1 MESIM
6 QTNQQAQI
14 GTWLAWGL
22 IIAGAVLVLW
32 QVIQPAP
39 DTAEVVVPTPQMV
52 LVAESSDAP
61 LPTVHPAGV
70 VYISGAV
77 VRPGVYS
84 VPDDARIADV
94 VLLAGGL
101 RADAD
106 MVAINLAA
114 PVNDGMHVH
123 VVSAGATTPAPESPS
138 SADTILAV
146 NTATAQMLADLPGIG
161 PALAERIVAYR
172 DAHGDFHSMEDLGAV
187 PGIGPA
193 LQAKLAPLVRFTPDG

>member
-1 MESIM
+1 M
-6 QTNQQAQI
+6 QTTQQTHV

-22 IIAGAVLVLW
+22 ILAGVTLVLW

-39 DTAEVVVPTPQMV
+39 DTAEVVVPIPHTV
-52 LVAESSDAP
+52 LAAESSDTS
-61 LPTVHPAGV
+61 LPTVHPANV

-77 VRPGVYS
+77 VRPGVYNA
-84 VPDDARIADV
+84 PDDARIADV

-101 RADAD
+101 RSDAD
-106 MVAINLAA
+106 MVAINLAT

-123 VVSAGATTPAPESPS
+123 VVSIGASTPAPESLHT
-138 SADTILAV
+138 ADTVLDV

-193 LQAKLAPLVRFTPDG
+193 LQTKLAPLVRFTPDG